1 MTTVSAYEA
10 RRNFG
15 EILNR
20 VAYKGESVVVERHG
34 RPLAEIRPAKKT
46 VKKKPSRDELIKK
59 YAGIWDNEDGRRIE
73 KAMKEFRSSFK
84 VIRDR

>member
-15 EILNR
+15 ELLSR
-20 VAYKGESVVVERHG
+20 VAYKGETVLVERHG
-34 RPLAEIRPAKKT
+34 RPLVEIRPAKKRA
-46 VKKKPSRDELIKK
+46 KEKPSREELIKK

-84 VIRDR
+84 IIRDR